1 MRSIRLRRHLLLA
14 IGVVLV
20 GVGSAQ
26 AHTLEKSQ
34 QRKHP
39 QSLAKSRSVAQHRV
53 VKDKKS
59 SYHRA
64 PVSYRKKKY
73 GEFQSSH
80 FRPHTLPAA
89 YGKAGSPEGSGSKVG
104 PDSLTP
110 GALQLLHLSPVAF
123 AGIGA
128 APQPSPLGRI
138 YTPTPIP
145 RDVPSVSSPA
155 FINAALILAKVPAE
169 SPAAVASLHPVL
181 AGAAQEG
188 TEPVIAQETRDIAGL
203 PAHNLRVAVEM
214 LASQAYHW
222 ASSPLL
228 ALEQNGDLASG
239 ADSRNQLRNDVALAA
254 QEAIGSQTDTAE
266 SSWLSPSALVA
277 SALKFIG
284 APYVWGGVSPRTG
297 FDCSGFVKY
306 ILAKFDIDVPR
317 TSYAQAASL
326 PAISRSDLKPG
337 DLVFFNTMHRAFS
350 HVGIYIGHG
359 KFVSAQTP
367 ATGVQVASLH
377 DPYWAAR
384 FDGARRLPR
393 GINLS

>member
-1 MRSIRLRRHLLLA
+1 MRSIRLRRHLLLT

-26 AHTLEKSQ
+26 AHTPGKSQ

-39 QSLAKSRSVAQHRV
+39 QSLAKSKSVAHHRV

-64 PVSYRKKKY
+64 PVSYGKKKY

-80 FRPHTLPAA
+80 YRHHMVPAV
-89 YGKAGSPEGSGSKVG
+89 YGKASSSELTSKVG

-110 GALQLLHLSPVAF
+110 GAMQLLHLSPVAF
-123 AGIGA
+123 AGVGA

-138 YTPTPIP
+138 YSPTPIP
-145 RDVPSVSSPA
+145 RDVPSVSSPD
-155 FINAALILAKVPAE
+155 FINAALILAKIPAE
-169 SPAAVASLHPVL
+169 SPAAVASLHPML
-181 AGAAQEG
+181 AGAAPESP
-188 TEPVIAQETRDIAGL
+188 EPVAAQENKDIADV

-222 ASSPLL
+222 ASSPLV

-239 ADSRNQLRNDVALAA
+239 ADSQNQLRNDVALAA
-254 QEAIGSQTDTAE
+254 QEASGSQADTVG
-266 SSWLSPSALVA
+266 SSWLSPSGLVA

-306 ILAKFDIDVPR
+306 ILAKFDIVVPR

-367 ATGVQVASLH
+367 ATGVQVASLR